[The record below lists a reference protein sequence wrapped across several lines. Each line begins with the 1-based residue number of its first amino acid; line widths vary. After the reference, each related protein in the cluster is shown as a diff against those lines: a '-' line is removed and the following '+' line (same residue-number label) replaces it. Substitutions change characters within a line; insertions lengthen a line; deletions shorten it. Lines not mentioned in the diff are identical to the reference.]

1 MARQL
6 ARGEVPVELT
16 WNLAD
21 IYPDEAA
28 WNADYERVIAALP
41 KLAAYRGRL
50 GESATTL
57 LAFLEARDAAAE
69 RYAKVRGYA
78 HLGISTDGLSPTL
91 QAMAIRSGELS
102 ARVGEALSFV
112 TGEIAGL
119 PAGTVEGFLAAEPRL
134 DTYRFQLES
143 LLARRGHVLSPQTE
157 AALAALDDVLD
168 LPEAV
173 WNQSTAADFAAA
185 PVADGEGSEV
195 SVTIARWVF
204 GLSKSPDRDLRR
216 RAYQSLGAAMD
227 ARKHTLATALATNV
241 KRNVSLAR
249 LRGYNSAAEMI
260 LAPQRVP
267 DDVYRMILRVVH
279 DGMAPHARKLARLRQ
294 RVLGLD
300 AVHHY
305 DLEAPL
311 DPAFDAALDYAGCAR
326 LIKEGLSVLGS
337 EYGAILDAALG
348 DRWIDRADNVGKR
361 SGAFCSDVYGVH
373 PYVFTTWQDQLRSAL
388 VLAHEL
394 GHCGH
399 GELSA
404 RAQAISNADPFATGA
419 FTGLGV
425 PLFFVE
431 GPSTA
436 NEMLMGRHLL
446 ATTTDPRRR
455 RFIIEQFLG
464 TFTHNMITHLLE
476 GRFEQRLYDLVEAGR
491 PLTTNAILDV
501 QAETF
506 ATFWGD
512 AVVLDDEAKLYWAQQ
527 PHFYYGL
534 YSFTYSAGLA
544 GGVAVA
550 DSIQREGQPA
560 VDRWLEV
567 LRLGGKLPPIELA
580 ARAGVDLTSPVPFE
594 RAVSYFGELVDELE
608 TAYI

>member
-1 MARQL
+1 MAMQL
-6 ARGEVPVELT
+6 KRDEVPVELT

-21 IYPDEAA
+21 IYPSDAD
-28 WNADYERVIAALP
+28 WGADYAAVGDALP
-41 KLAAYRGRL
+41 TLVAYRGRL
-50 GESATTL
+50 GESAATL
-57 LAFLEARDAAAE
+57 LAFIEARDAVAE
-69 RYAKVRGYA
+69 RYARVRGYA
-78 HLGISTDGLSPTL
+78 HLGVSTDSLSPVF
-91 QAMAIRSGELS
+91 QAMAMRASELS
-102 ARVGEALSFV
+102 AKVGAALSFV
-112 TGEIAGL
+112 TGELVAL
-119 PAGTVEGFLAAEPRL
+119 PGGTIEGFLESEPRL
-134 DTYRFQLES
+134 DTYRRQLEDV
-143 LLARRGHVLSPQTE
+143 LALRGHVLSPETE
-157 AALAALDDVLD
+157 AALAALDESLD
-168 LPEAV
+168 LPQTI
-173 WNQSTAADFAAA
+173 WSQSTAADFSAR
-185 PVADGEGSEV
+185 PVADGSGNEV
-195 SVTIARWVF
+195 PVSIARWVF
-204 GLSKSPDRDLRR
+204 GLSKSPDRELRR
-216 RAYQSLGAAMD
+216 AAYGSLGAAMD
-227 ARKHTLATALATNV
+227 ARKHTLATALAANV
-241 KRNVSLAR
+241 KRNVAMAR
-249 LRGYNSAAEMI
+249 LRGYASASEMI

-267 DDVYRMILRVVH
+267 DDVYRMVLRVVH

-300 AVHHY
+300 AIHHY

-311 DPAFDAALDYAGCAR
+311 DPAYDAALDYGGCAR
-326 LIKEGLSVLGS
+326 LIKDGLAVLGP
-337 EYGAILDAALG
+337 EYGEILGSSLS

-404 RAQAISNADPFATGA
+404 RAQVISNADPFSTGA

-446 ATTTDPRRR
+446 ATTTDPLRR
-455 RFIIEQFLG
+455 RFVVEQFLG

-476 GRFEQRLYDLVEAGR
+476 GRFEQRLYDLAEAGE
-491 PLTTNAILDV
+491 PLTTRAIMDA

-506 ATFWGD
+506 ETFWGD
-512 AVVLDDEAKLYWAQQ
+512 AVVLDDEARLYWAQQ

-534 YSFTYSAGLA
+534 YSYTYSAGLA

-550 DSIQREGQPA
+550 DAIGREGQPA

-567 LRLGGKLPPIELA
+567 LRLGAKLPALELA
-580 ARAGVDLTSPVPFE
+580 SRAGIDLTSPEPFE
-594 RAVSYFGELVDELE
+594 RAVTYFGELVDELE
-608 TAYI
+608 AGYR